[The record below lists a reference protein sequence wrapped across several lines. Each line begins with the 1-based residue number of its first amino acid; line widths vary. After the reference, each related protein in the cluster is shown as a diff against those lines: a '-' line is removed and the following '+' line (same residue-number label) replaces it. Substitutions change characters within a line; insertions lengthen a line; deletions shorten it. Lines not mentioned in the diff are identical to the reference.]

1 VLYSISIL
9 TASVSTLTT
18 TSSRRADDRTRRDR
32 TDITSEHWE
41 LQIDAL
47 VVSYLEWKAGGEKSG
62 HDGHATSTEPHAAGL
77 VVEELDIFCKY

>member
-1 VLYSISIL
+1 
-9 TASVSTLTT
+9 
-18 TSSRRADDRTRRDR
+18 
-32 TDITSEHWE
+32 

-62 HDGHATSTEPHAAGL
+62 HDGHAISTEPHATGL